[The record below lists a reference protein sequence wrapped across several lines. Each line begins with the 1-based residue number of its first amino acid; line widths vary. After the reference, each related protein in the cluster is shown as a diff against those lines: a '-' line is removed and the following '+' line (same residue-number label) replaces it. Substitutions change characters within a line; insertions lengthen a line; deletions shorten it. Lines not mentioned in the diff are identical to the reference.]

1 MLSNRPWLN
10 KRVVSREQ
18 QNTGKSIAVAE
29 TRNAHQFIDACSSIR
44 IARYGRK
51 YAKLR
56 FGHFHRSWTAFRAGP
71 ARKGFPTVVVSNS
84 RYRGSTP
91 NWRASIRRI
100 AQCASNDRSRS
111 CGRFR
116 RPARTRSLV
125 ESGPK
130 SPLAQ
135 SRFTVQTFRSI
146 LRKWYPFQWVHQG
159 FRSVGLRVQRAY
171 RLARLRLRPTSRV
184 RKVAPIAGS

>member
-56 FGHFHRSWTAFRAGP
+56 FGHFHRSWTAFAE
-71 ARKGFPTVVVSNS
+71 FQ
-84 RYRGSTP
+84 
-91 NWRASIRRI
+91 ASGRRN
-100 AQCASNDRSRS
+100 QLLSV
-111 CGRFR
+111 GVG
-116 RPARTRSLV
+116 ARTRIICGANGATTTAPQNAS
-125 ESGPK
+125 PK
-130 SPLAQ
+130 
-135 SRFTVQTFRSI
+135 
-146 LRKWYPFQWVHQG
+146 
-159 FRSVGLRVQRAY
+159 
-171 RLARLRLRPTSRV
+171 
-184 RKVAPIAGS
+184 